1 MLGSCSA
8 RLQKITKDNDLSGIM
23 IKKVC
28 SLMLLMYLLQFG
40 EQLLVF
46 LNKVFFYKK
55 FKKMFNWKI

>member
-55 FKKMFNWKI
+55 FKKMFN

>member
-40 EQLLVF
+40 E
-46 LNKVFFYKK
+46 
-55 FKKMFNWKI
+55 